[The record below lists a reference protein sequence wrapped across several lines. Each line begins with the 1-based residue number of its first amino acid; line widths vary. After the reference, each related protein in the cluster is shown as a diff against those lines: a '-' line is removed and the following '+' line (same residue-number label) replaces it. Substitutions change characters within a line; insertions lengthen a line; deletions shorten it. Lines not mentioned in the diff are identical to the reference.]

1 MAGSILNNHL
11 KFEKRGTA
19 LQHLSDDQI
28 VDLMTDYYF
37 SFEKVSYLLNKYLIK
52 NTPPGRLFLL
62 FPHIETDKICSECG
76 KRIHLLF
83 AAKTTDYL
91 CTDFFTCG
99 YCTLKFKMDHN
110 EFENYHVLINQYFI
124 DKQKSKQKKL
134 LDVVKSVSAYIEL
147 NTPTEINEDELSP
160 LDRFYLAALLR
171 IALDESVQFIKP
183 LNKFLK
189 KLAPTEDFQ
198 HSIVNHLI
206 ESNLLVL
213 YSKNIDLKL
222 FDLVFDNK
230 NNLQEV
236 SANYFNVCL
245 KINVRPVDDNYERLF
260 KELMYPD
267 SKYFDNDFC
276 FKMWKQIAASECVQ
290 YLVQRMNRVG
300 YNFSPG
306 LKTFNLIDFLLENF
320 SVSQVFGI
328 IYRAVAFS
336 TAQYQAGKINIFQA
350 KNMVIG
356 TCQRHGETAISNNW
370 KLTSYRRDYE
380 LPQTSV
386 SEVLFNAIMKIS
398 VLGFSEVPTK
408 EF

>member
-160 LDRFYLAALLR
+160 LDRFYLAAILR

-198 HSIVNHLI
+198 NSIVNHLI

-356 TCQRHGETAISNNW
+356 TCQRHGETAISNDW

-380 LPQTSV
+380 LPQTSI
-386 SEVLFNAIMKIS
+386 SEVLFNPIMKIS